1 MAKNIIEHTPDFE
14 VAEGSKYV
22 EIQHL
27 LTKNTADGTE
37 VEVIDYNEIQEV
49 NNAILNC
56 ENLKAKLEQQ
66 LASVDSDLTAL
77 IAIRDAE

>member
-27 LTKNTADGTE
+27 VTKNTADGTE
-37 VEVIDYNEIQEV
+37 VEIIDYNEIQEV
-49 NNAILNC
+49 NDAILVS
-56 ENLKAKLEQQ
+56 ENSKAKLEQQ
-66 LASVDSDLTAL
+66 LADVDSDLTAL